1 MNTISSPHDKYFRQI
16 FSGKAEITDLILNG
30 LPAVAKHLDLKTLE
44 LDNTSYIDKRLGT
57 NYSDL
62 VYNCVYKNQ
71 LTIKIALLFE
81 HKSNIVAIPQLQLLG
96 YMLKIWET
104 NIKQNQKLMPV
115 IPILFYHGKE
125 EFEKKPFLDHFEGQD
140 EFLQNY
146 LPSFDYEVINTHGF
160 TDEQINQVFNLATVK
175 ISMLVMKHIFDE
187 PVLLLNELN
196 KLFEGLNHLLK
207 TESGR
212 DIFETTTI
220 YLLNATKLEYKQVK
234 EQIELISEDAVEI
247 FETGAMKLIKKGK
260 IEGKMEGIKEGIKE
274 GIEKKNEL
282 VVLNAGKLGLPD
294 DAIMKLTGLS
304 LKEIERIRKRA

>member
-1 MNTISSPHDKYFRQI
+1 MNTISSPHDKYFRQV
-16 FSGKAEITDLILNG
+16 FSGKAEMTDLIQNG
-30 LPAVAKHLDLKTLE
+30 LSNVAKHLDLDTLE
-44 LDNTSYIDKRLGT
+44 LDSTTYIDKKLGA

-71 LTIKIALLFE
+71 ITIKIALLFE
-81 HKSNIVAIPQLQLLG
+81 HKSSVVSIPQLQLLG

-104 NIKQNQKLMPV
+104 NIKQDRKLMPV

-125 EFEKKPFLDHFEGQD
+125 EFEKKPFLDHFEGHD

-146 LPSFDYEVINTHGF
+146 LPSFDYEIINTHGF
-160 TDEQINQVFNLATVK
+160 TDEQINQVFDLATVK
-175 ISMLVMKHIFDE
+175 MSMLVMKHIFDD

-220 YLLNATKLEYKQVK
+220 YLLSATKLEYKQVK
-234 EQIELISEDAVEI
+234 EQVELISEDAVEI
-247 FETGAMKLIKKGK
+247 FETGAMKLRKEVK
-260 IEGKMEGIKEGIKE
+260 IE
-274 GIEKKNEL
+274 
-282 VVLNAGKLGLPD
+282 VVFNAAKLGLPD

-304 LKEIERIRKRA
+304 LEEIKKIRKRV